1 MFAVH
6 RRSGRD
12 GALLLLGPE
21 VVVVGGNDKLEKILV
36 ALPQPWESV
45 RVGGERDER
54 TGAYEALK
62 RVRHCREV
70 GEHDVVV
77 LHDVRRDDV
86 VRVRRKTRLRQFEDV
101 RVRPA
106 SPVVGYGVVGI
117 LGRRRAD
124 GEGGRRPSGHNRC
137 FGCH

>member
-12 GALLLLGPE
+12 GALLLLDPE
-21 VVVVGGNDKLEKILV
+21 VVIMGGNDKLEKILV
-36 ALPQPWESV
+36 ALSQSRESV
-45 RVGGERDER
+45 RVGGKRDER

-86 VRVRRKTRLRQFEDV
+86 VRVRRKPRLRKFKD
-101 RVRPA
+101 
-106 SPVVGYGVVGI
+106 I
-117 LGRRRAD
+117 
-124 GEGGRRPSGHNRC
+124 
-137 FGCH
+137 

>member
-1 MFAVH
+1 MLAVH
-6 RRSGRD
+6 RRFGRN
-12 GALLLLGPE
+12 GALLLLDPE

-36 ALPQPWESV
+36 ALPQPRESV

-86 VRVRRKTRLRQFEDV
+86 VRVRRKPRLRKFKD
-101 RVRPA
+101 
-106 SPVVGYGVVGI
+106 I
-117 LGRRRAD
+117 
-124 GEGGRRPSGHNRC
+124 
-137 FGCH
+137 